1 MQSTD
6 YIAYEND
13 TRRAPDSSQDSPMR
27 NRSYPNDKNRK
38 NARNEYS
45 QPRQD
50 NGRPYN
56 NSNNNMT
63 GFQSKDTKPENR
75 NKLGAYS
82 LADFITPD
90 VKQHSMFQAKSS
102 ESEPSL
108 SNSSRQQYKVIN
120 KDYRPSGD
128 KRSQRSDSRSLVNMM
143 EQVQIY
149 GYDAQDT
156 STHPF
161 LKPGTEVLAK
171 YWEDNQVIFY
181 LFFLIAAE
189 PYF

>member
-6 YIAYEND
+6 YIGYEND
-13 TRRAPDSSQDSPMR
+13 TRKAPDSTQDSPMR

-38 NARNEYS
+38 NARNDYS

-50 NGRPYN
+50 NGRSY

-63 GFQSKDTKPENR
+63 GFQPKDNKPENR

-82 LADFITPD
+82 LGDFITQD
-90 VKQHSMFQAKSS
+90 VKQHSVFQVKNS

-108 SNSSRQQYKVIN
+108 SSSARQYKAIN
-120 KDYRPSGD
+120 KDYRPPVD
-128 KRSQRSDSRSLVNMM
+128 KRSQKNDSRSLVNMM

-149 GYDAQDT
+149 GYDTQDA
-156 STHPF
+156 SAHPF

-171 YWEDNQVIFY
+171 YWEDNQVIFK
-181 LFFLIAAE
+181 FVFNCSRVLI
-189 PYF
+189 F